1 MNILK
6 KIYCRIFQTCFRIA
20 LPVLPYREPEL
31 IDGFKH
37 VPEVLKKHHI
47 SHILLVTDPGVYKL
61 GLTKPLEKQLSKSQ
75 ISCTIYKDTV
85 ANPTSANIE
94 EAKDLYLAH
103 GCQALLAF
111 GGGSSMDCA
120 KAVGARLARP
130 NKPLAKMEGILKIWH
145 KLPLLIAVPTTA
157 GTGSETTLA
166 AVITDADTH
175 HKYAI
180 NDFNLIPDYAVLEPS
195 VTYGLPPQLT
205 ATTGMDA
212 LTHAIE
218 AYVSTANCDF
228 TDPLALHAI
237 KMIQRDLVDSYN
249 GDMAKRDSMH
259 NAQCLAGMAFSNALL
274 GIVHSMAHKTGAA
287 FADYGAHIIHGAA
300 NAMYLPK
307 VIAFNAKDET
317 AKERYGE
324 IADFMKL
331 GGETLDE
338 KVALLIAYLRK
349 MNDDLKIPHCIKNY
363 GADSYPTEQGFVPE
377 EVFLERLPEIAK
389 NAIADACT
397 GSNPRQPSQEEMEK
411 LLKCCYY
418 DTEVDF

>member
-20 LPVLPYREPEL
+20 LPFLPYREPEL
-31 IDGFKH
+31 IDGFKN
-37 VPEVLKKHHI
+37 VPAVLKKHHI

-94 EAKDLYLAH
+94 EAKDFYLAH

-218 AYVSTANCDF
+218 AYIGRSTTKQTRA
-228 TDPLALHAI
+228 ASIEAI
-237 KMIQRDLVDSYN
+237 QLIFDNLQTAYKNGNDKTARRNMLRASY
-249 GDMAKRDSMH
+249 
-259 NAQCLAGMAFSNALL
+259 LAGTAFTKSYVGYVHAVAHSLGGCYGIPHGLANSVLL
-274 GIVHSMAHKTGAA
+274 PIVLEVYGTAAHKTLARLARITGISDSKLDAVAA
-287 FADYGAHIIHGAA
+287 EEFINHIRSMNISM
-300 NAMYLPK
+300 NIP
-307 VIAFNAKDET
+307 
-317 AKERYGE
+317 
-324 IADFMKL
+324 
-331 GGETLDE
+331 ETLDGIRNE
-338 KVALLIAYLRK
+338 DIPKLACYADKEANPLYPVPALWG
-349 MNDDLKIPHCIKNY
+349 P
-363 GADSYPTEQGFVPE
+363 
-377 EVFLERLPEIAK
+377 
-389 NAIADACT
+389 
-397 GSNPRQPSQEEMEK
+397 EK
-411 LLKCCYY
+411 LEQMYHLVQ
-418 DTEVDF
+418 EVSEHDRNRNSEHPGKAA